1 MKKSILEKLIKF
13 DSLEQLI
20 LLLSRADF
28 NEKFSN
34 YINKLILMEKIE
46 WDKFLGL
53 AINHRVN
60 GVIYK
65 QLRGIEGMPQTVRR
79 ALHYMHISQKER
91 NRCHRNEIK
100 KLSLALEQ
108 KGFNYAFLKGAVLN
122 TIYYGDGE
130 RISNDTDILLDVRDL
145 KEVIQLCTS
154 LGYIQGEVENGEI
167 IRATKKE
174 ILFAQLNTYETVPL
188 IKKTGNSYLPFHE
201 FDVNFRLGND
211 DKSGLSNHL
220 IQNTVLSGDDEFSLR
235 TMTVENFLI
244 YLCIHLY
251 REAVMVYKIAQ
262 GADLILYKFMDIHH
276 YIEANRQN
284 ISWKKMQEEVF
295 QLDKVED
302 IYYVLFYTEKLYP
315 GTIDD
320 NVLDMFEPDD
330 VRYLDQYRGRDNSDE
345 VYDWEMD
352 FYERMFHPRARMAE
366 AEKNI
371 GRESER
377 YHSIREELQKV
388 EDERHLI

>member
-1 MKKSILEKLIKF
+1 
-13 DSLEQLI
+13 
-20 LLLSRADF
+20 
-28 NEKFSN
+28 
-34 YINKLILMEKIE
+34 
-46 WDKFLGL
+46 
-53 AINHRVN
+53 
-60 GVIYK
+60 
-65 QLRGIEGMPQTVRR
+65 
-79 ALHYMHISQKER
+79 
-91 NRCHRNEIK
+91 
-100 KLSLALEQ
+100 
-108 KGFNYAFLKGAVLN
+108 
-122 TIYYGDGE
+122 
-130 RISNDTDILLDVRDL
+130 
-145 KEVIQLCTS
+145 
-154 LGYIQGEVENGEI
+154 
-167 IRATKKE
+167 
-174 ILFAQLNTYETVPL
+174 
-188 IKKTGNSYLPFHE
+188 
-201 FDVNFRLGND
+201 
-211 DKSGLSNHL
+211 
-220 IQNTVLSGDDEFSLR
+220 
-235 TMTVENFLI
+235 
-244 YLCIHLY
+244 
-251 REAVMVYKIAQ
+251 
-262 GADLILYKFMDIHH
+262 MDIHH

-330 VRYLDQYRGRDNSDE
+330 VRYLDQYRGRDNSNE

>member
-1 MKKSILEKLIKF
+1 
-13 DSLEQLI
+13 
-20 LLLSRADF
+20 
-28 NEKFSN
+28 
-34 YINKLILMEKIE
+34 
-46 WDKFLGL
+46 
-53 AINHRVN
+53 
-60 GVIYK
+60 
-65 QLRGIEGMPQTVRR
+65 MPQTVRR
-79 ALHYMHISQKER
+79 ALQYMHISQKER

-100 KLSLALEQ
+100 KLSVALEE
-108 KGFNYAFLKGAVLN
+108 KRYNYAFLKGAVLN
-122 TIYYGDGE
+122 TSYYEDGE
-130 RISNDTDILLDVRDL
+130 RISNDTDILVDVRDL

-154 LGYIQGEVENGEI
+154 MGYIQGEVENGEI

-188 IKKTGNSYLPFHE
+188 IKKTGDPYLPFHE

-211 DKSGLSNHL
+211 DKSGLSNNL

-284 ISWKKMQEEVF
+284 ISWKKLQEEVF

-315 GTIDD
+315 GTVDD
-320 NVLDMFEPDD
+320 KILDMFEPED
-330 VRYLDQYRGRDNSDE
+330 VHYLDQYRGRDNSDE
-345 VYDWEMD
+345 VYDWKMD
-352 FYERMFHPRARMAE
+352 FYERMFHPRARIAE

-377 YHSIREELQKV
+377 YNSIREELQKV
-388 EDERHLI
+388 ED

>member
-1 MKKSILEKLIKF
+1 MKRSILEKLIKF

-34 YINKLILMEKIE
+34 YINKLILMEKID
-46 WDKFLGL
+46 WDRFLGL

-65 QLRGIEGMPQTVRR
+65 KLRGIEGMPQTVRR
-79 ALHYMHISQKER
+79 ALQYMHISQKER

-100 KLSLALEQ
+100 KLSLALEE
-108 KGFNYAFLKGAVLN
+108 KRFNYAFLKGAVLN
-122 TIYYGDGE
+122 TSYYEDGE
-130 RISNDTDILLDVRDL
+130 RISNDTDILVDIRDL

-188 IKKTGNSYLPFHE
+188 IKKTGNPYLPFHE

-251 REAVMVYKIAQ
+251 REAMMVYKITQ

-276 YIEANRQN
+276 YIEANREN
-284 ISWKKMQEEVF
+284 ISWKKLQEEVS

-315 GTIDD
+315 GTVGDKIL
-320 NVLDMFEPDD
+320 NMFEPDD

-345 VYDWEMD
+345 VYDWKLD
-352 FYERMFHPRARMAE
+352 FYERMFHPQARMAE

-377 YHSIREELQKV
+377 YNSIREELQKV
-388 EDERHLI
+388 ED

>member
-1 MKKSILEKLIKF
+1 MKRSILEKLIKF

-28 NEKFSN
+28 NEKFNN
-34 YINKLILMEKIE
+34 YINKLIFMEKID
-46 WDKFLGL
+46 WDRFLGL

-65 QLRGIEGMPQTVRR
+65 KLRGIEGMPQTVRR
-79 ALHYMHISQKER
+79 ALQYMHISQKER

-100 KLSLALEQ
+100 KLSLALEE
-108 KGFNYAFLKGAVLN
+108 KWFNYAFLKGAVLN
-122 TIYYGDGE
+122 TSYYEDGE
-130 RISNDTDILLDVRDL
+130 RISNDTDILVDIRDL

-188 IKKTGNSYLPFHE
+188 IKKTGNPYLPFHE

-251 REAVMVYKIAQ
+251 REAMMVYKITQ

-276 YIEANRQN
+276 YIEANREN
-284 ISWKKMQEEVF
+284 ISWKKLQEEVS

-315 GTIDD
+315 GTVGDKIL
-320 NVLDMFEPDD
+320 NMFEPDD

-345 VYDWEMD
+345 VYDWKLD
-352 FYERMFHPRARMAE
+352 FYERMFHPQARMAE

-377 YHSIREELQKV
+377 YNSIREELQKV
-388 EDERHLI
+388 ED

>member
-1 MKKSILEKLIKF
+1 MKRSILEKLIKF

-28 NEKFSN
+28 NEKFNN
-34 YINKLILMEKIE
+34 YINKLIFMEKID
-46 WDKFLGL
+46 WDRFLGL

-65 QLRGIEGMPQTVRR
+65 KLRGIEGMPQTVRR
-79 ALHYMHISQKER
+79 ALQYMHISQKER

-100 KLSLALEQ
+100 KLSLALEE
-108 KGFNYAFLKGAVLN
+108 KRFNYAFLKGAVLN
-122 TIYYGDGE
+122 TSYYEDGE
-130 RISNDTDILLDVRDL
+130 RISNDTDILVDIRDL

-188 IKKTGNSYLPFHE
+188 IKKTGNPYLPFHE

-251 REAVMVYKIAQ
+251 REAMMVYKITQ

-276 YIEANRQN
+276 YIEANREN
-284 ISWKKMQEEVF
+284 ISWKKLQEEVS

-315 GTIDD
+315 GTVGDKIL
-320 NVLDMFEPDD
+320 NMFEPDD

-345 VYDWEMD
+345 VYDWKLD
-352 FYERMFHPRARMAE
+352 FYERMFHPQARMAE

-377 YHSIREELQKV
+377 YNSIREELQKV
-388 EDERHLI
+388 ED